1 MCQPTSFAIV
11 TLPISLAT
19 TPSLTWPT
27 ANHSFA
33 PLLQKVPICHFR
45 CCWNDGIHGKTRTL
59 PIHLN
64 WPPDPNQCRW
74 FLLLC
79 HSKLFIIVLNCHKIH
94 HVGSIIGEHL
104 RMWMVRKTCCL
115 LLLVVL
121 FLTGLGHGDSHLV
134 TPSFG
139 SLILFSLVF
148 KFFFFLALSFS
159 SLYFLISLCSFA

>member
-1 MCQPTSFAIV
+1 
-11 TLPISLAT
+11 
-19 TPSLTWPT
+19 
-27 ANHSFA
+27 
-33 PLLQKVPICHFR
+33 
-45 CCWNDGIHGKTRTL
+45 
-59 PIHLN
+59 
-64 WPPDPNQCRW
+64 
-74 FLLLC
+74 
-79 HSKLFIIVLNCHKIH
+79 
-94 HVGSIIGEHL
+94 
-104 RMWMVRKTCCL
+104 MVRKTCCL